1 MSQFGQRC
9 RAFKSRKTRIR
20 LYVMNIF
27 EDKIHEVIVI
37 HWVTIRMWTESGWL
51 LDPLSVKYHEVV
63 KTNKSSGFSSFII
76 RFGCFFM
83 SAFFFF
89 LPSAT
94 SSKFPQDLR
103 TLRVC
108 TS

>member
-37 HWVTIRMWTESGWL
+37 HWVTIRMWTVW
-51 LDPLSVKYHEVV
+51 
-63 KTNKSSGFSSFII
+63 
-76 RFGCFFM
+76 M
-83 SAFFFF
+83 A
-89 LPSAT
+89 A
-94 SSKFPQDLR
+94 
-103 TLRVC
+103 
-108 TS
+108 